1 LIRQTAVAKTNRI
14 MWMVCA
20 LLAGVVLGGVGV
32 LVVRLRPYWV
42 AKYRGEGADLRGAVL
57 MHAPLAG
64 ANLQFADL
72 RDADLR
78 GADLTGVF
86 LGGAEL
92 HGTDLRGAHLDHVT
106 LAPAWEDVE
115 AVKRHQPVVGG
126 WIKSARY
133 DTRTRWPAGFDPRA
147 HGAILVK

>member
-1 LIRQTAVAKTNRI
+1 MTKTNRTT
-14 MWMVCA
+14 WAVCA
-20 LLAGVVLGGVGV
+20 ALAGAVLVGVGV
-32 LVVRLRPYWV
+32 LGARLKPCWV

-78 GADLTGVF
+78 GADLTGAF
-86 LGGAEL
+86 LGGAQL
-92 HGTDLRGAHLDHVT
+92 QGADLRGAHLDHVT
-106 LAPAWEDVE
+106 INPAWEDVE
-115 AVKRHQPVVGG
+115 TVKRHQPDLEAWEEPAYYDDRTG
-126 WIKSARY
+126 W
-133 DTRTRWPAGFDPRA
+133 PVGFDPRA